1 MPSAQEE
8 QVNANLDLLL
18 QGMDH
23 LLGDDDLARM
33 ALAAKVDEVREQYA
47 TNAALAK
54 DDKWNK
60 DVGDAVA
67 KALPAVTKGTLAAV
81 EAFRKGDAISGSA
94 ALMDICA
101 GVIPVLT
108 SLFSASGPAGAL
120 VGALFSVVGQLLSF
134 FAPKQP
140 SLTDK
145 IQEMLDHA
153 QSEAEVES
161 VTAFGY
167 SVSAY
172 ASTLRRK
179 SVGVH
184 SMSEPVVIPGRLSL
198 EAGSA
203 AVTGTGTSFRK
214 SVSPG
219 QWLTFD
225 SDPDTTAHQVLSI
238 QSETAL
244 TLSTNNAGAAV
255 RDSPAKIRTRNVIK
269 RGIAEILAMPLRTQK
284 EADDFL
290 VEMYALDWGLG
301 ANQTK
306 LDTPVFEHRKVSAY
320 LTRAENQKKSG
331 WPEVLGIWCRTYIDL
346 LTANTMLS
354 CLADPTAVEQLLEQT
369 GEDGSSPLRT
379 EVRGKCHDALL
390 QLKALLRELR
400 DSWTSD
406 NVETLK
412 IVRAVTPAAKERGL
426 YAHLGSY
433 QGSRVL
439 YVARGDGTKGPLSWD
454 YKKNTAWIRS
464 ISVHVPTSQRESF
477 TPKYDVVVLKD
488 GGTEVLRHTL
498 DSVTGVL
505 SDATSV
511 FGSRGG
517 ERFLDVSG
525 IALNDPTIGIDSG
538 TRPESLLLLSAENDG
553 RRDHY
558 INVYTVDPDL
568 KGTRVSWEPPLSDA
582 VTVSQLY
589 LPATPLADD
598 PDADALSDAGANP
611 PGPALVQQNTPV
623 QYAGVLGRNAVHVI
637 AWNSWAAVEG
647 PQSWSGYNGLAT
659 DPHRLWLFGRGGIA
673 CVTHASLV
681 KCRQGKIA
689 RPAWTYHDFPA
700 PFVRPE
706 VRWLSPSADGTL
718 FVALEDESYTADYVI
733 DRAKNRIVTSSWVKR
748 GGQSDR
754 VVKMPIPCWGMLE
767 SLRSNLQSTT

>member
-1 MPSAQEE
+1 MPSPQEE

-153 QSEAEVES
+153 QSESEIES

-172 ASTLRRK
+172 AYTLRRK

-184 SMSEPVVIPGRLSL
+184 SMSEAAGIPGRLSL
-198 EAGSA
+198 APGSA
-203 AVTGTGTSFRK
+203 AVSGTDTSFKK
-214 SVSPG
+214 SVRVG

-225 SDPDTTAHQVLSI
+225 ADPDTTAYKILSI
-238 QSETAL
+238 ESDTAL
-244 TLSTNNAGAAV
+244 TLSTTNGAAAIKG
-255 RDSPAKIRTRNVIK
+255 SPAKVRTRNVTK
-269 RGIAEILAMPLRTQK
+269 RGIAEILAMPLTTQK
-284 EADDFL
+284 EADEFL
-290 VEMYALDWGLG
+290 VEMYALEWGLG

-306 LDTPVFEHRKVSAY
+306 LNTPVFEHRKVSAY
-320 LTRAENQKKSG
+320 LTRAENQKKTG

-354 CLADPTAVEQLLEQT
+354 CLADPTTVEQLLEQT
-369 GEDGSSPLRT
+369 RDDGPSPLKT
-379 EVRGKCHDALL
+379 DVRGRCHDALL
-390 QLKALLRELR
+390 QLKALLSELR
-400 DSWTSD
+400 DSWTAD

-439 YVARGDGTKGPLSWD
+439 YVAKGDGTKGSLSWD

-464 ISVHVPTSQRESF
+464 MSIHVPKSQLESF
-477 TPKYDVVVLKD
+477 TPKYDVIVLKD
-488 GGTEVLRHTL
+488 GGTEVVRHTL
-498 DSVTGVL
+498 DAISGAL
-505 SDATSV
+505 SDYTSV
-511 FGSRGG
+511 FSARGG
-517 ERFLDVSG
+517 ERFLDVSS
-525 IALNDPTIGIDSG
+525 IALNDTTIGIDSA
-538 TRPESLLLLSAENDG
+538 TRPESLVLLSAESDG

-558 INVYTVDPDL
+558 INEYTTDPDL
-568 KGTRVSWEPPLSDA
+568 KGARVNWEPPLSDA

-598 PDADALSDAGANP
+598 PDADALSDANANP

-623 QYAGVLGRNAVHVI
+623 QYAGVLGRNVVHVI
-637 AWNSWAAVEG
+637 AWNSWALVDG
-647 PQSWSGYNGLAT
+647 PENWRGYNGMAT
-659 DPHRLWLFGRGGIA
+659 DPDRLWLFGKGGIA
-673 CVTHASLV
+673 CATHASLI

-689 RPAWTYHDFPA
+689 RPRWTYHDFPS

-706 VRWLSPSADGTL
+706 VRGLSPSVDGTL
-718 FVALEDESYTADYVI
+718 FVALEDENYTADYVI
-733 DRAKNRIVTSSWVKR
+733 DRDKNRIVTSSWVKR

-754 VVKMPIPCWGMLE
+754 VIKMPIPCWRMLE
-767 SLRSNLQSTT
+767 SLRTNLQSTS